1 MSQSGDGELKLAVA
15 VGRKVALLRWKHPV
29 VWSTWTVGNIKDVA
43 DGFEIIKVSF
53 KLFQW
58 EYLSSVAGTE
68 FNPPL
73 PLLLFLSSSSPTWS
87 FVA

>member
-53 KLFQW
+53 KLFQ
-58 EYLSSVAGTE
+58 LRI
-68 FNPPL
+68 
-73 PLLLFLSSSSPTWS
+73 
-87 FVA
+87 FVQCGWDRV

>member
-1 MSQSGDGELKLAVA
+1 MFAVSQSGDGELKLAVA

-53 KLFQW
+53 KLFQLGILVQCDW
-58 EYLSSVAGTE
+58 DRV
-68 FNPPL
+68 
-73 PLLLFLSSSSPTWS
+73 
-87 FVA
+87 